1 MLVVVD
7 GGALK
12 ALLLPGSSHDE
23 FHDGMKPFQA
33 AMPVH
38 PDDEY
43 IDYSGKKKRKK
54 KKRALLISLYA
65 V

>member
-1 MLVVVD
+1 MATMLVVVD

-33 AMPVH
+33 AIPVH

-43 IDYSGKKKRKK
+43 MDYSGEKKRKK
-54 KKRALLISLYA
+54 KKKGSSY
-65 V
+65 